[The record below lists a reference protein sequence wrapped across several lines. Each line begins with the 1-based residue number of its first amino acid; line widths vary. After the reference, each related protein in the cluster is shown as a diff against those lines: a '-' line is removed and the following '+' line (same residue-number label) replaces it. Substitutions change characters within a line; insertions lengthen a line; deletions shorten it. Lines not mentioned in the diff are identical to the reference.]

1 MTLCPL
7 RVSPT
12 FRRNILLSSSRVK
25 FRYKGQIVFCRI
37 IATDDRIARLETLN
51 TASDRRN
58 WGILEY
64 LGYSSLPLKGL
75 SDGGHYSD
83 VNTCRRT
90 HLQWPLQR
98 REHLHTHSPSVS
110 GYSSSRVEQK
120 HVLWNHKT
128 CCERHIHTQIFNPKF
143 HRVGGSSKEGMP
155 SGIVFF

>member
-1 MTLCPL
+1 MCWREKKNIQFMTLCPL

-90 HLQWPLQR
+90 HLRYLVTVVQEWNR
-98 REHLHTHSPSVS
+98 STYYEII
-110 GYSSSRVEQK
+110 K
-120 HVLWNHKT
+120 HAARDT
-128 CCERHIHTQIFNPKF
+128 YTPKF
-143 HRVGGSSKEGMP
+143 LTRNSIELGAVVRKACHQE
-155 SGIVFF
+155 